1 MDSRVYSVLAALDE
15 SYPSPLTLEELS
27 SGVGLSVSRL
37 QHLFRQSMGMSITA
51 YLRRLRLSAAAELLS
66 ATELQ
71 VLEIA
76 YRVGFATAAGF
87 THAFQSQYRE
97 APKAYRHRVA
107 KARQQARSDPLT
119 KHNP

>member
-15 SYPSPLTLEELS
+15 SYPSPLSLEELS
-27 SGVGLSVSRL
+27 SRVGLSVSRL

-51 YLRRLRLSAAAELLS
+51 HLRRLRLSAAAELLS

-71 VLEIA
+71 VLEVA

-87 THAFQSQYRE
+87 THAFRSQYRE
-97 APKAYRHRVA
+97 SPKAYRHRLA
-107 KARQQARSDPLT
+107 KARQQARSDPLE